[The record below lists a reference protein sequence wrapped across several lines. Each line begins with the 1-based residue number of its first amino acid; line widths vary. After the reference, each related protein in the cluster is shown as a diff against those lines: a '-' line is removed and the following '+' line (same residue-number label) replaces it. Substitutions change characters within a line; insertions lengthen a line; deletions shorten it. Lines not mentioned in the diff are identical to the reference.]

1 MNAALQ
7 LMLMQPGDDPGSFTN
22 GTMVLFPSWNCQWD
36 VDFKIHGPLA
46 TVVEGVLV
54 NGKLVSLN
62 VTPAAR
68 KSAVLVANCA
78 TQGEADALL
87 Q

>member
-62 VTPAAR
+62 ALT
-68 KSAVLVANCA
+68 AV
-78 TQGEADALL
+78 ADGGDPGKVEWMKCNVHEM
-87 Q
+87 